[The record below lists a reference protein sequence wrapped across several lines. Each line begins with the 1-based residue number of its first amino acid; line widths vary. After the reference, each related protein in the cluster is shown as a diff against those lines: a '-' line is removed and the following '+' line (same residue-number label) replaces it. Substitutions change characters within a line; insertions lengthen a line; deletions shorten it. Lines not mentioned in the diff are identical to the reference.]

1 MAIKGN
7 NEKYKK
13 QIREL
18 EAKLS
23 ELKFELEE
31 AKTVLEEEQSQRQFY
46 QLISDFTFGWEIWLE
61 PDGKMKYCSP
71 SCNDLTGFTANQ
83 VIASGGIADLLVY
96 APDREKFNDFLTRSL
111 DQLLMNQ
118 SLEFRILTRQKQ
130 LRWFSM
136 SVRGVYNKEGRYL
149 GIRASIHDI
158 THLKRAMGY
167 IHNLSTGKEMENRA
181 KLRFKTELDLKERDL
196 VSFLLQLSQKNELIA
211 LVTKQLKKISSGG
224 QKNIQLKLSQL
235 LETLENIPGTPVDWE
250 MVVLQLEKLHPG
262 FFDRLQVKHPNL
274 TPKEKKLCAYLRL
287 NLSSKEI
294 SGLQNVMPK
303 SVEIARVRLR
313 KKLRLSRD
321 IRLSR
326 YIEHL

>member
-1 MAIKGN
+1 MATEVISDKH
-7 NEKYKK
+7 KK
-13 QIREL
+13 KIREL
-18 EAKLS
+18 ETKLS
-23 ELKFELEE
+23 GLRFELEE
-31 AKTVLEEEQSQRQFY
+31 AKTILEEEQSQRQFY
-46 QLISDFTFGWEIWLE
+46 KLITDFTFGWEIWIE
-61 PDGKMKYCSP
+61 PGGKMKYCSP
-71 SCNDLTGFTANQ
+71 SSNDLTGFTANQ

-149 GIRASIHDI
+149 GIRASVHDV

-167 IHNLSTGKEMENRA
+167 IHNLSTGKEIENRA
-181 KLRFKTELDLKERDL
+181 KLRFKSELDLKEREL

-211 LVTKQLKKISSGG
+211 LVTKQLKKISSGSPTNMR
-224 QKNIQLKLSQL
+224 QKLSQL

-262 FFDRLQVKHPNL
+262 FLDRLQVKHPNL

-321 IRLSR
+321 MRLSR

>member
-1 MAIKGN
+1 MATEGN

-13 QIREL
+13 KIREL
-18 EAKLS
+18 ETRLS
-23 ELKFELEE
+23 GLKFELEE
-31 AKTVLEEEQSQRQFY
+31 AKTILEEEQSQRQFY
-46 QLISDFTFGWEIWLE
+46 KLITDFTFGWEIWIA
-61 PDGKMKYCSP
+61 PGGNMKYCSP

-96 APDREKFNDFLTRSL
+96 EPDKEKFNDFLARSL

-149 GIRASIHDI
+149 GIRASVHDI

-167 IHNLSTGKEMENRA
+167 IHNLSTGKEIENRA
-181 KLRFKTELDLKERDL
+181 KLRFKSELDLKEREL
-196 VSFLLQLSQKNELIA
+196 VSFLLQLSQKNELLA
-211 LVTKQLKKISSGG
+211 LVTKQLKKISSGNPTNIR
-224 QKNIQLKLSQL
+224 QKLNQL

-262 FFDRLQVKHPNL
+262 FLDRLQVKHPNL

-326 YIEHL
+326 YVEHL